1 MLPKRPRLKSFDYIG
16 LYRYFLTFCADRRR
30 PLFTEAQI
38 VETVLA
44 NILQSAE
51 GCGFVIP
58 AYVFMPDHA
67 HLLVEGT
74 VESADLKGFVKLA
87 KQRSGY
93 EYAKARRGRLWQPS
107 YIDRILREDESTT
120 AVIAY
125 IMNNPSRGGLAKCIG
140 EYRFAGS
147 TTMSNESVIELLRD
161 DDNPP
166 WQP

>member
-1 MLPKRPRLKSFDYIG
+1 MLPKRPRLKTFGYIG
-16 LYRYFLTFCADRRR
+16 LYRYFVTFCTRLRR
-30 PLFTEAQI
+30 PVLTDAEI
-38 VETVLA
+38 VDPVLA
-44 NILQSAE
+44 KILQSAE

-74 VESADLKGFVKLA
+74 VEAADLKGFVKLA

-93 EYAKARRGRLWQPS
+93 EYAKVRRGRLWQPS

-125 IMNNPSRGGLAKCIG
+125 IMNNPIRGGLAKCIG

-147 TTMSNESVIELLRD
+147 ATMPNESVIELLRD
-161 DDNPP
+161 DDNPS

>member
-1 MLPKRPRLKSFDYIG
+1 MLPKRPRLKTFDYIG
-16 LYRYFLTFCADRRR
+16 LYRYFLTFCTDRRR

-38 VETVLA
+38 VETVRA
-44 NILQSAE
+44 QILLSAKS
-51 GCGFVIP
+51 CGFVIP

-67 HLLVEGT
+67 HVLVEGT
-74 VESADLKGFVKLA
+74 VESADLQEFVKSA
-87 KQRSGY
+87 KQRSA
-93 EYAKARRGRLWQPS
+93 YAYARSGSGRLWQPS
-107 YIDRILREDESTT
+107 YVDRILREDENTT

-125 IMNNPSRGGLAKCIG
+125 IMNNPIRAGLAKCVG

-147 TTMSNESVIELLRD
+147 ATMSSQGIIELLRD

>member
-1 MLPKRPRLKSFDYIG
+1 MLPKRPRLKTFDYIG

-38 VETVLA
+38 V
-44 NILQSAE
+44 
-51 GCGFVIP
+51 
-58 AYVFMPDHA
+58 
-67 HLLVEGT
+67 
-74 VESADLKGFVKLA
+74 
-87 KQRSGY
+87 
-93 EYAKARRGRLWQPS
+93 
-107 YIDRILREDESTT
+107 ILREDENTT

-125 IMNNPSRGGLAKCIG
+125 IMNNPIRAGLAKCVG

-147 TTMSNESVIELLRD
+147 ATMSSQGIIELLRD